1 MADDDE
7 EAKATYTWI
16 SIDDIEGQEKPTPE
30 GEEDPRIGE
39 VRDTKPL
46 TDLPPTMCVSVC
58 LFACVCDSVP
68 R

>member
-39 VRDTKPL
+39 VRDTKPGWTL
-46 TDLPPTMCVSVC
+46 TDLPPTRVCVCLSVC
-58 LFACVCDSVP
+58 LCM
-68 R
+68 